1 MFVQHM
7 ESIERTLSCIDSKLA
22 GVDSKLKHEQLELPA
37 SIQENHGDKRD
48 TALASFDPSHLASTQ
63 QGSEEALVKD
73 SSVAVP
79 SGTSLEPI
87 HKEDIPSSLES
98 SELGLPSTLKEP
110 REAVAKGS
118 SAAVPRPESVQEDDA
133 EKSGAANVSA
143 VSQSTSRVEE
153 PQNAPGGSVKEA
165 KSSSLPTQNEAEY
178 KLAED
183 VEATAKVRCLP
194 ECIFGC
200 Y

>member
-63 QGSEEALVKD
+63 QGSKEALVKD